1 MPPLKAT
8 DSRLIPF
15 PAEAI
20 WPILADMQRYPQ
32 WWPKIL
38 FPRVTP
44 AQEGLIGTEL
54 HLRPMGGPPITC
66 VVRATSVTE
75 CIELEYIGNFI
86 TGHAHWRLDPR
97 DQGTQVSYVLD
108 VHVHGLLGAL
118 ISRFINLQPIHS
130 FSMRNILKEL
140 EQQVKQHS
148 AQTF

>member
-1 MPPLKAT
+1 
-8 DSRLIPF
+8 
-15 PAEAI
+15 
-20 WPILADMQRYPQ
+20 
-32 WWPKIL
+32 
-38 FPRVTP
+38 
-44 AQEGLIGTEL
+44 
-54 HLRPMGGPPITC
+54 MGGPRITC